1 MEEITSFK
9 INSILRDAV
18 SELAA
23 VSTESEYAYHLT
35 PTKSLQELIQ
45 IR

>member
-23 VSTESEYAYHLT
+23 VSTEYAYHLT